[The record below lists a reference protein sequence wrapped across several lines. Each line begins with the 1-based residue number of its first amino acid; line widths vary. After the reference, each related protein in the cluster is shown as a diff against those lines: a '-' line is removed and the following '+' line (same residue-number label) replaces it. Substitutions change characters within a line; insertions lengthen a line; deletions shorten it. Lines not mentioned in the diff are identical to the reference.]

1 MILERKVIVEI
12 VKDFLIPLVD
22 TLKEDRKQFKKIN
35 ISSFPEFL
43 GLQFGIPNR
52 LLKGAIFDRFAKRKS
67 YSSINLSL
75 LNVHLQ
81 FQHLCMKK

>member
-1 MILERKVIVEI
+1 MEL

-22 TLKEDRKQFKKIN
+22 TLKEDRKQFKMIN
-35 ISSFPEFL
+35 ISSFPTFL
-43 GLQFGIPNR
+43 DLQFCIDNR
-52 LLKGAIFDRFAKRKS
+52 FLRGAIFDRFAKRKG

-75 LNVHLQ
+75 HNVHLQ

>member
-1 MILERKVIVEI
+1 VEL

-43 GLQFGIPNR
+43 GLQFCISDR
-52 LLKGAIFDRFAKRKS
+52 FLKSALFDRFAKEKV
-67 YSSINLSL
+67 I
-75 LNVHLQ
+75 VP
-81 FQHLCMKK
+81 